1 MTKTEKENLINS
13 LIQRKEVFD
22 VLGIKIMADADFD
35 IAQRMIPYIP
45 TINPITNPVGRII
58 SKDEALSRS
67 YKYLNLFGKSYA
79 DRVSNKLDNI
89 EIKEVFEYTFCF
101 TTNVTYKLD
110 EETKKINKDSGNIDH
125 LKTPIIFDE
134 VSPMWLAHEH
144 IHNLKELYYDEY
156 SEGQVLGDVIPM
168 FFELLI
174 ADQESS
180 EKEKVYI
187 KNRLFLLK
195 NEINGLEYAKSIL
208 SDQKDL
214 YKVFATSAMQYINS
228 YYYSLRLYDLYESG
242 NEEVVTKIKEV
253 LDGEKTTKSILKEL
267 GLLYNYSERKTR
279 KGIQKVLNRIK

>member
-22 VLGIKIMADADFD
+22 ALGIKIMTDADFD
-35 IAQRMIPYIP
+35 MAQRMIPYIP

-79 DRVSNKLDNI
+79 DRVSNKLDDI

-180 EKEKVYI
+180 EKEKAYI

-195 NEINGLEYAKSIL
+195 NEINGLEYVKSIL

-214 YKVFATSAMQYINS
+214 YKVFATSSMQYINS

-242 NEEVVTKIKEV
+242 NEEVLIKIKEV
-253 LDGEKTTKSILKEL
+253 LDGEKTTESILKEL